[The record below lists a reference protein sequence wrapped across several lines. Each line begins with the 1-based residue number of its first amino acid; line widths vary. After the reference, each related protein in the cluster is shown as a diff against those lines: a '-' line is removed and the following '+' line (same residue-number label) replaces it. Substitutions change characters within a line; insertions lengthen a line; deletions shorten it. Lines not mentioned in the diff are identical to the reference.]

1 MTYLLDANA
10 CIHLI
15 NGTSRAL
22 LARFQQ
28 ESPASLR
35 LSSIVRSEL
44 AFGARNSGRAA
55 ENLRLIASFW
65 EPLVSLPF
73 DDLGAEQYGLIRA
86 ELKRQGRPIGSND
99 LFIAATALAY
109 DLTLVTH
116 NTREFGRVP
125 GLKLE
130 DWEEAL

>member
-15 NGTSRAL
+15 NGTSPVL
-22 LARFQQ
+22 LERFRQ
-28 ESPASLR
+28 ESPATLR
-35 LSSIVRSEL
+35 MSSVVRAEL
-44 AFGARNSGRAA
+44 VFGARNSSRAA
-55 ENLRLIASFW
+55 ENLRMITSFW
-65 EPLVSLPF
+65 EPFTSLPF

-99 LFIAATALAY
+99 LLIAATALAY
-109 DLTLVTH
+109 DVTLVTH

-125 GLKLE
+125 GLRLE
-130 DWEEAL
+130 DWET